1 MLEIL
6 TDRERQLVTDH
17 VEDDFVKD
25 FRDWAAIKTDAP
37 SYTLTAAALQTL
49 SLAAGDTTVMPSIF
63 GGHIYMNLFIMVV
76 GPSTT
81 MRKST
86 VLNFIRDLL
95 PKNAQTH
102 EPYIAILDDVS
113 IQAFN
118 KVMADQG
125 KNMSPVL
132 LSVDEVAGLFA
143 QIRKKDSYL
152 GSFDKTLMKAF
163 DHSPVH
169 IVRVNAKT
177 DSYTGA
183 FVNVFAASTPEPLAE
198 VLGSRDVES
207 GLLPRFIVFDA
218 RDAMRGARIPLQDRM
233 ARHQEWEDKRDELRE
248 FVGRI
253 AAARAGGIP
262 SGTDAEGN
270 PLFPVKVLPIEPD
283 AFERLDQIEAL
294 FYHSAGTDS
303 TALGAIKGRAF
314 WHVAKVSGLYALARD
329 GVRAKIT
336 MMDILRAAWLIE
348 TTSADL
354 LRMAD
359 EVGTN
364 ETERLINEVMGII
377 AETKGGRVRQSVMTR
392 RLKLDARGS
401 RDLIGTLMLRELVN
415 VAADEKGDFWWI
427 RV

>member
-6 TDRERQLVTDH
+6 TDHERQLVSDH
-17 VEDDFVKD
+17 VEDDFIKD
-25 FRDWAAIKTDAP
+25 FRDWAGIKTDAP

-49 SLAAGDTTVMPSIF
+49 SLAAGDTTVMPSLF
-63 GGHIYMNLFIMVV
+63 GGHEYMNLFIMVV

-95 PKNAQTH
+95 PKTAVNG
-102 EPYIAILDDVS
+102 ESYIAILDDVS

-125 KNMSPVL
+125 KNMAPIL

-218 RDAMRGARIPLQDRM
+218 RDALRGARIPLQDRM
-233 ARHQEWEDKRDELRE
+233 ARHEEWEEKRDMLRE

-262 SGTDAEGN
+262 SGMDSDGN
-270 PLFPVKVLPIEPD
+270 PLFPVKVLPIDAD
-283 AFERLDQIEAL
+283 AFERLDQIDGL
-294 FYHSAGTDS
+294 FYKEAGTDT

-314 WHVAKVSGLYALARD
+314 AHVVKVSGLYALARD
-329 GVRAKIT
+329 GVRAKVT

-348 TTSADL
+348 ETSSDL
-354 LRMAD
+354 LKMAD
-359 EVGTN
+359 DVGTN
-364 ETERLINEVMGII
+364 ETERLINEVMELL
-377 AETKGGRVRQSVMTR
+377 AETTGGRVRQSVMTR
-392 RLKLDARGS
+392 RLKLDARDA
-401 RDLIGTLMLRELVN
+401 RDLIGTLLIRELVT
-415 VAADEKGDFWWI
+415 VDKDEKGDYWWI
-427 RV
+427 RT